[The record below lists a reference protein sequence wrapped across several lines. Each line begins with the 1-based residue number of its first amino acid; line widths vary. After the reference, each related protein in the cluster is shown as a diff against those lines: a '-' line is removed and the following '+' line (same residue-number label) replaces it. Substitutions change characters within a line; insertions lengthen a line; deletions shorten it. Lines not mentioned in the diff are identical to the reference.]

1 MNLFYFIRVFVHN
14 SVNLLDPF
22 GKLLLK
28 IDKKN
33 SYKIKKIFTWPPE
46 LYAKAPK
53 RRTATQKPHPTL
65 KAQTGP
71 SHFVMH

>member
-1 MNLFYFIRVFVHN
+1 MNGF
-14 SVNLLDPF
+14 F
-22 GKLLLK
+22 GKLFLK
-28 IDKKN
+28 MNKIIKN
-33 SYKIKKIFTWPPE
+33 DERIFTWPPE
-46 LYAKAPK
+46 LYAKAPN